1 MAPAKDKLQKLRAD
15 VADANP
21 SSVEGSRDT
30 SEGLCPSFAQL
41 SQELKRLKF
50 FFIDAET
57 QRQFANFASGGRRLT
72 EEPPDSEVAD
82 SQRKAAKEK
91 NQALKQRIDLELQL
105 HAQLIKELAEAK
117 RKTADLHEQ
126 CQQDLKDA
134 EVAEAS
140 SEAVLD
146 LQLGANRIAE
156 VLKQSD
162 QGAVQGT
169 QEVRQLWM
177 ARDEMSV
184 KRRRLHEEIQNSE
197 AQRRQNER
205 RLAALARAEK
215 HELDLIQSYEQLCEA
230 EEKLG
235 LPKLEIDHARG
246 VALLGEPPGADGE
259 ECGAEAELLRT
270 IQIEFDKDGALC
282 KAEPHPAL
290 GLQQAASKA
299 VARQDFG
306 LLTTL
311 TWARL
316 SESDFARVG

>member
-1 MAPAKDKLQKLRAD
+1 MADSNSGGA
-15 VADANP
+15 
-21 SSVEGSRDT
+21 EGSHNT
-30 SEGLCPSFAQL
+30 SEGSCLSFAQA

-57 QRQFANFASGGRRLT
+57 QRQFATFASGGRRLT
-72 EEPPDSEVAD
+72 EEPPEAD

-91 NQALKQRIDLELQL
+91 NQTLKHRIDLELQL
-105 HAQLIKELAEAK
+105 HAQLTKELAEAK
-117 RKTADLHEQ
+117 RKTADLYEQ

-140 SEAVLD
+140 SEGVLD
-146 LQLGANRIAE
+146 LQLGADRHAE

-177 ARDEMSV
+177 ARDEMAV
-184 KRRRLHEEIQNSE
+184 KRRRLQEEIQSSE
-197 AQRRQNER
+197 AQRRDNER
-205 RLAALARAEK
+205 RLAAHARAEK
-215 HELDLIQSYEQLCEA
+215 HELDLSHSYEQLCEA

-246 VALLGEPPGADGE
+246 VALLGEPPGPDSE
-259 ECGAEAELLRT
+259 VCGAEAELLRT
-270 IQIEFDKDGALC
+270 IQIEFDREGALC

-306 LLTTL
+306 LLATL
-311 TWARL
+311 TWNRL